1 MEAKASCSAKV
12 YSRRK
17 TKGAQLSCFT
27 EEYSSASSPM
37 KKRKRNSSS
46 SSSSSSSEDSDFDCN
61 EEDFNCTPSPP
72 IKRSQPKSGNPARNR
87 KKLALPKA
95 PRLVRK
101 SKTSDTEKMA
111 VNRSEIDVFDS
122 DEDTL
127 PCNSKNDQGFE
138 MLVEAAA
145 LHKDGGY
152 VSALP
157 SPKSDRNVYSGAK
170 KVETKIGECSSE
182 KESNGYSISED
193 DEDNIKDENYCA
205 EDSDSLEKTKCEQIE
220 TNKTNLLASHATKAR
235 SRLATQQTSSVFET
249 VNSAKLTIKINEE
262 NKGAELSDTGQAA
275 GVGEP
280 NKEPGKNVVTKRKT
294 CGKLV
299 SASLSSNFTEKS
311 RTEGARA
318 RCVPLGLTGM
328 RATSNSN
335 LEFSAENNSSPNGC
349 LKISR
354 FQASSAP
361 HQRVI
366 GLSRRV
372 RPPPLHPYLSKT
384 DK

>member
-87 KKLALPKA
+87 KKLALP
-95 PRLVRK
+95 
-101 SKTSDTEKMA
+101 
-111 VNRSEIDVFDS
+111 
-122 DEDTL
+122 
-127 PCNSKNDQGFE
+127 
-138 MLVEAAA
+138 
-145 LHKDGGY
+145 
-152 VSALP
+152 
-157 SPKSDRNVYSGAK
+157 